1 MNRRLSRR
9 QLLRAGATAAA
20 MPAAASWGACFL
32 LAQPKPEPGAEQ
44 LTAYQDGP
52 QIWVRWNNLLLT
64 SYRAH
69 PTQKYPYLYPLAGP
83 LSGLSLTSETSVPYP
98 HHRSLLFACDR
109 VNGAN
114 YWQGPLA
121 GGQIVSAGPRLGR
134 VTAQSAEILDECQ
147 WRVPGKEPAMADT
160 RKFTVQVVGPRLR
173 WIDAEITWTALQNV
187 KVEKTNHSLFAL
199 RASPDIIPWSGGTLV
214 NSAGQV
220 GEKATFGQKAAWC
233 AYWGKRQGLAG
244 SPVEGIALFDHPA
257 NPWAPS
263 PWFTRDYGFISPT
276 PMNFLDKPWEL
287 GESQSVSLRYRVVVF
302 GGDPKEAELDR
313 LYKQWAG

>member
-1 MNRRLSRR
+1 MNRTLSRR
-9 QLLRAGATAAA
+9 ELLRWGAWVASVPGATCVAAVSS
-20 MPAAASWGACFL
+20 M
-32 LAQPKPEPGAEQ
+32 AQPKPEPGAEK

-52 QIWVRWNNLLLT
+52 QLWVRWNNLLLT

-114 YWQGPLA
+114 YWQGPVA
-121 GGQIVSAGPRLGR
+121 VGQIVSAGPRLGQ
-134 VTAQSAEILDECQ
+134 VTAESAEILDQCQ
-147 WRVPGKEPAMADT
+147 WRVPGKPPTMSDT
-160 RKFTVQVVGPRLR
+160 RKFTVRVVSPRLR
-173 WIDAEITWTALQNV
+173 WIDAEITWSAVQDV

-214 NSAGQV
+214 NSEGQTS
-220 GEKATFGQKAAWC
+220 EKGTFGQRAAWC
-233 AYWGKRQGLAG
+233 AYWGKRQGLG
-244 SPVEGIALFDHPA
+244 QNVVEGIALFDHPA

-276 PMNFLDKPWEL
+276 PMNFLDKPWTLDE
-287 GESQSVSLRYRVVVF
+287 GQSISLRYRVVLF

-313 LYKQWAG
+313 LYKEWAA